1 MNIDALVENHFKK
14 NRDIFGFEGIVQLIE
29 EVMDEWGVKMPLLTE
44 RAEPSSET
52 FTFDLIPTIPISE
65 LGWGQLRTPEEGGT
79 PVDPKSRNQLAQYLK
94 NIGGADISQKIVE
107 LNKFMNEEFTP
118 SGGSPAEQLRQTISY
133 LIFYK
138 TLTSVITNF
147 NASAAGFA
155 FESFLAVLLDATG
168 GKQIPASAGATIADI
183 VLTSQDGL
191 PISLKLYAEK
201 SLKVGGSYRQ
211 LVDDLTGDYPLMQY
225 IAVTKDIEGEG
236 PTASGTLGF
245 YAFNFTRE
253 NFLEVLAVKPKE
265 MNLMSIPTV
274 FFQPTAELEKAAQGG
289 DLKSLL
295 AIPGRTEV
303 DLKPVLQAFMDAM
316 RKQLPEELVEKFE
329 TTFAEVVDLETGIY
343 KGTEDSDKPK
353 RFAYIAMPKRRFAQ
367 VAQALGLPGKEE
379 QKQVEAMMVKAHDA
393 ALTKRKQLG
402 KRGSARKEKFA
413 ELKYVAARK
422 SYKRLLQLQ
431 QEASPEL
438 FEMAMKSTIGYV
450 KNIQFDLSR
459 SDLGKLSGISNQDNL
474 FPYNNELKVGSLEI
488 GVQKVQE
495 ALDRSVNEFNNTI
508 FTMFTDLKT
517 LSTSLN
523 GYVAG
528 GLQDTAQA
536 DAAEKAATD
545 IAAGTKEIK

>member
-1 MNIDALVENHFKK
+1 MDIDTMVENHFKK
-14 NRDIFGFEGIVQLIE
+14 KRDIFGFEAIAQLIE
-29 EVMDEWGVKMPLLTE
+29 EVMDEWGVTAPVLREQTE
-44 RAEPSSET
+44 PTSET

-118 SGGSPAEQLRQTISY
+118 SGTSPAEQLRQTISY

-201 SLKVGGSYRQ
+201 SLKVGGSYSQ

-225 IAVTKDIEGEG
+225 IAVTKDIQGEG
-236 PTASGTLGF
+236 PTAAGTLGF

-265 MNLMSIPTV
+265 MNLMSIPRV
-274 FFQPTAELEKAAQGG
+274 FLQPTAELEKAAQGG

-295 AIPGRTEV
+295 ALPGRSDV
-303 DLKPVLQAFMDAM
+303 DLKPVLQVFMDAM
-316 RKQLPEELVEKFE
+316 RKQLPPELVEKFE
-329 TTFAEVVDLETGIY
+329 STFAQVVDLETGIY
-343 KGTEDSDKPK
+343 KGTEDA
-353 RFAYIAMPKRRFAQ
+353 RFAYSPFKKRFTQ

-379 QKQVEAMMVKAHDA
+379 QKQVEAMMAKAHDA
-393 ALTKRKQLG
+393 ALSKRKQLG
-402 KRGSARKEKFA
+402 KRGSARKVKFD
-413 ELKYVAARK
+413 ELKYVAGPK

-474 FPYNNELKVGSLEI
+474 FPYNNELKVGTLEI
-488 GVQKVQE
+488 GIQKVQE
-495 ALDRSVNEFNNTI
+495 ALDRSVNEFNSTI

-536 DAAEKAATD
+536 DAAEQAAPD
-545 IAAGTKEIK
+545 IASGTKEIK